1 MCQVRHVSTC
11 KYIEILI
18 KKRVGRI
25 LPAAGRLCCA
35 ETIASGH
42 HGSIFDQIMGGQ
54 KKGLQ
59 EAQLKRA
66 KRAQRRAGRRKVA
79 AAVAADNL
87 KESDFEKLAHVEES
101 KDALDVN
108 DTRSQRQQD
117 LENKDARS
125 SVASRLEMPSNS
137 SIAASCY
144 APTCANINPDKK
156 YSKTEA
162 TSNICYSP
170 LCISDNVF
178 EDIDELKSARDEEL
192 GRDLK
197 ALSELSLELE
207 KTSDQNIFEEPAID
221 SQNLVTKSFE
231 GRLNKDD
238 SSRSMLEELQD
249 IISEQSIQEECH
261 IDDDTP
267 PPQNYPERGEMC
279 AWELKEFKKTF
290 ETIQV
295 DVLNLEARIGKLE
308 EKRARA
314 QKMNGEEEAPEEIM
328 GVPQQIIAKT
338 QAPSDDSD
346 FEEFSQDKE
355 EVWVSQGGIKA
366 IEAWQQNILETE
378 KPWKEDWEDDFPVEE
393 LASVLL
399 TVK

>member
-1 MCQVRHVSTC
+1 MLRRDNSKQPPR
-11 KYIEILI
+11 Y
-18 KKRVGRI
+18 
-25 LPAAGRLCCA
+25 
-35 ETIASGH
+35 
-42 HGSIFDQIMGGQ
+42 SIFDQIMGGQ

-59 EAQLKRA
+59 EVQLKRA
-66 KRAQRRAGRRKVA
+66 KRAQRRA
-79 AAVAADNL
+79 L

-101 KDALDVN
+101 KDELDVN

-125 SVASRLEMPSNS
+125 SVASRLEMSSNS

-178 EDIDELKSARDEEL
+178 EDIDELNSARDEEL

-197 ALSELSLELE
+197 ALSELSLQLE
-207 KTSDQNIFEEPAID
+207 KTSDQKIFEEPAID

-249 IISEQSIQEECH
+249 IILEQSIQEECH
-261 IDDDTP
+261 SDDGTP

-279 AWELKEFKKTF
+279 AWELKLFKKTF

-295 DVLNLEARIGKLE
+295 DILNLEARIGKLE

-314 QKMNGEEEAPEEIM
+314 QKMNGEEAQKEIM
-328 GVPQQIIAKT
+328 GLPQQIIAKT

-355 EVWVSQGGIKA
+355 EVWVRQGGIKA

>member
-1 MCQVRHVSTC
+1 MLRRDNC
-11 KYIEILI
+11 KRPPRY
-18 KKRVGRI
+18 
-25 LPAAGRLCCA
+25 
-35 ETIASGH
+35 
-42 HGSIFDQIMGGQ
+42 SIFDQIMGGQ

-59 EAQLKRA
+59 EVQLKRA
-66 KRAQRRAGRRKVA
+66 KRAQRRAGRKKVA
-79 AAVAADNL
+79 VAVAADNL

-137 SIAASCY
+137 TSIAASCY
-144 APTCANINPDKK
+144 AATCANINPDKK

-178 EDIDELKSARDEEL
+178 EDTDELNSATDEEL

-261 IDDDTP
+261 SDDGTP

-355 EVWVSQGGIKA
+355 ELWVSQGGIKA

>member
-1 MCQVRHVSTC
+1 MLRRDNC
-11 KYIEILI
+11 KRPPRY
-18 KKRVGRI
+18 
-25 LPAAGRLCCA
+25 
-35 ETIASGH
+35 
-42 HGSIFDQIMGGQ
+42 SIFDQIMGGQ

-59 EAQLKRA
+59 EVQLKRA
-66 KRAQRRAGRRKVA
+66 KRAQRRAGRKKVA
-79 AAVAADNL
+79 VAVAADNL

-101 KDALDVN
+101 KDELDVN

-125 SVASRLEMPSNS
+125 SVASRLEMSSNS

-144 APTCANINPDKK
+144 AATCANINPDKK
-156 YSKTEA
+156 YSMTEA

-178 EDIDELKSARDEEL
+178 EDIDELNSARDEEL

-207 KTSDQNIFEEPAID
+207 KTSDQKIFEEPAID

-261 IDDDTP
+261 SDDDTP

-290 ETIQV
+290 EIIQV

-355 EVWVSQGGIKA
+355 ELWVSQGGIKA